1 MWCSLY
7 PEHLMS
13 RSILR
18 VLPALL
24 VLSALACASPTAPAP
39 VQSHLSTP
47 TAGASFDEIT
57 PPADTTCRSG
67 YIVTQGHSC

>member
-1 MWCSLY
+1 
-7 PEHLMS
+7 MS

-24 VLSALACASPTAPAP
+24 VLSALACATPTAP
-39 VQSHLSTP
+39 TP
-47 TAGASFDEIT
+47 SSARINSPAIGASFDDLM
-57 PPADTTCRSG
+57 PPSDTTCRSG